1 MSEADVAI
9 LIARLGEILE
19 GQAALTA
26 RLTEAMER
34 MSAIVTKHEDRF
46 RRCRCMNCKAYEPA
60 SYTPL
65 DIPDDQGPAAA
76 R

>member
-1 MSEADVAI
+1 MGEGDIDV
-9 LIARLGEILE
+9 LIGRLGEILE

-46 RRCRCMNCKAYEPA
+46 RRCRCMNCSAYEPM
-60 SYTPL
+60 PL
-65 DIPDDQGPAAA
+65 EPITEALGPAHD